1 MSYALSGLG
10 TKTTRGFILYH
21 TVPFH
26 RAASYANVLRPFR
39 AMIENI
45 ILHHNHKHRVES
57 YDYVLCPFRAMID
70 TSMLV
75 NNFEIFLFADL
86 EI

>member
-1 MSYALSGLG
+1 
-10 TKTTRGFILYH
+10 
-21 TVPFH
+21 
-26 RAASYANVLRPFR
+26 
-39 AMIENI
+39 MIENI